1 MTAGNGNT
9 THIDRLL
16 DAIELIQS
24 NQRADAVPLL
34 RSLIYENQN
43 FEEAWLWM
51 SVAVD
56 SIDQSIICLEN
67 VLRVNPHNWQAAG
80 ALYRMREAE
89 IASQRKRA
97 VLRFYR
103 DIAFTSL
110 YMLIAFVM
118 VAIVFSYS
126 SGSRP

>member
-1 MTAGNGNT
+1 MNGGDDNT

-16 DAIELIQS
+16 DAIELIQA

-34 RSLIYENQN
+34 RSLISENQN

-51 SVAVD
+51 SVAVE

-80 ALYRMREAE
+80 ALYRLREAE

-97 VLRFYR
+97 TLRFYR
-103 DIAFTSL
+103 DMAFSSFYL
-110 YMLIAFVM
+110 LVGLVM
-118 VAIVFSYS
+118 VAIVLSYPS
-126 SGSRP
+126 SRP